1 MAGAGLED
9 RDGGALIADIWY
21 SGVARSVI
29 ASLDLIMEPPE
40 PGLVMLRDAGASGG
54 FRLAIDHL
62 TGDWVDALGHPTNRV
77 ADGKREPGRTC
88 NDPVRQCHVR
98 GNS

>member
-1 MAGAGLED
+1 MGD
-9 RDGGALIADIWY
+9 RDGGPLIADVWY
-21 SGVARSVI
+21 LGVARSVF

-40 PGLVMLRDAGASGG
+40 LGLVMLRDAGASGG

-62 TGDWVDALGHPTNRV
+62 TGDRVDALGHPTNRV
-77 ADGKREPGRTC
+77 GDGKREPGRTC

-98 GNS
+98 GNF